1 MLLTLFHLPPAMH
14 LLVTIKPLAE
24 RAFCAVPFHSPNEP

>member
-1 MLLTLFHLPPAMH
+1 MLPALFHLPPVMR
-14 LLVTIKPLAE
+14 LLVHIKPLAE